1 MTETIARL
9 KLKNKNFEII
19 VDCEKAVELKNK
31 KNINPA
37 DVSAVL
43 LTDVVF
49 KDYKKGFRASMQEL
63 EEAFNTTNI
72 NEIALRILKEGE
84 IVLPLAYREKEREK
98 KLKQVIDFLARNCID
113 PRTNAPFTRER
124 VERLLEE
131 VHAKIDER
139 KSAEEQA
146 MNILKEIQKVVPIR
160 IETKKIKVTIPA
172 EYVGKTYGVIKKFNV
187 EKEDWLSDGS
197 LSAILNLP
205 AGMQIEFYD
214 KLNELTHGK
223 AITEEVTE
231 KTEK

>member
-31 KNINPA
+31 KSINPA
-37 DVSAVL
+37 DVSGVL

-72 NEIALRILKEGE
+72 NEIALRMLKEGE

-98 KLKQVIDFLARNCID
+98 KLKQVIDFLVRNCID

-124 VERLLEE
+124 IERLLEE

-160 IETKKIKVTIPA
+160 IETRKIKVTIPA
-172 EYVGKTYGVIKKFNV
+172 EYVGKTYGFIKKFNV
-187 EKEDWLSDGS
+187 EKEDWLPDGS
-197 LSAILNLP
+197 LSVMLNLP

-223 AITEEVTE
+223 AITEEVAE
-231 KTEK
+231 KAEK